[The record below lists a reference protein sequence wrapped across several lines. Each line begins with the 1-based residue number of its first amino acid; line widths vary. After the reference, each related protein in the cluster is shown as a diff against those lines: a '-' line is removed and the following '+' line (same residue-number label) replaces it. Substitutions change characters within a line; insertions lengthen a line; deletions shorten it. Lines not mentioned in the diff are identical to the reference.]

1 VGYIAA
7 CTLDTDLY
15 IRRSMDHAFN
25 LVQFG
30 KIAGAF
36 RGFGNFSLKEPR
48 PAASIKTADKIRG
61 GGNGGGV
68 NGGCIVFNPDQE
80 TGEQLVEELQFYD
93 PPDQTGGEQDYLS
106 QYFGMKENIQQL
118 DHSF

>member
-1 VGYIAA
+1 
-7 CTLDTDLY
+7 
-15 IRRSMDHAFN
+15 
-25 LVQFG
+25 
-30 KIAGAF
+30 
-36 RGFGNFSLKEPR
+36 
-48 PAASIKTADKIRG
+48 
-61 GGNGGGV
+61 V